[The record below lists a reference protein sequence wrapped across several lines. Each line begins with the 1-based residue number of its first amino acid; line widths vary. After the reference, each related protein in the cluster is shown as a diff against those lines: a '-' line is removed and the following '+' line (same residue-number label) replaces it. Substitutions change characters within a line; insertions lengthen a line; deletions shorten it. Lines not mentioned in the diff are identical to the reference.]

1 MADLEE
7 LFGPEAWGLIQYQ
20 LKRGEDPEI
29 SEIALALRGS
39 QEIPHEVRCY
49 IAGLLD
55 GTIKRKRGPKADKS
69 AGKVLRDSIVRA
81 RVNHWIEVCKRARRR
96 GIKTPGGAHLVAREK
111 VSNETGIPESTIG
124 KIYYRRRKGK
134 RGVS

>member
-7 LFGPEAWGLIQYQ
+7 LFGPEGWVLIQYQ
-20 LKRGEDPEI
+20 LKRGGDPEI
-29 SEIALALRGS
+29 FEIALALRGS

-69 AGKVLRDSIVRA
+69 TKRMLRDSFVRA
-81 RVNHWIEVCKRARRR
+81 RVNHWKEVCKRAQRC
-96 GIKTPGGAHLVAREK
+96 GIKTPGGAYLVAREK
-111 VSNETGIPESTIG
+111 VSNESGIPESTID

-134 RGVS
+134 KGVS

>member
-39 QEIPHEVRCY
+39 QEIPHDVRCY

-55 GTIKRKRGPKADKS
+55 RTIKRKRGPKADKS
-69 AGKVLRDSIVRA
+69 ARKVLRDSIVRA
-81 RVNHWIEVCKRARRR
+81 RVNHWIEVCKRAQRC
-96 GIKTPGGAHLVAREK
+96 GIKTPGGAYLVAREK
-111 VSNETGIPESTIG
+111 VSNETGTPESTID

-134 RGVS
+134 KGVS